1 MLYEIAR
8 ARTGATGHLVV
19 KGDSRNQQYGDK
31 NGGEKRLLQL
41 SCHCFFYH
49 FSKHFVFTRSDDE
62 IDAKEN
68 EAGKG
73 SKTHQGNEKTEN
85 YALKNHA
92 DTLVMA
98 RLQSQRHQNAQTTKF
113 E

>member
-1 MLYEIAR
+1 MVTR
-8 ARTGATGHLVV
+8 M
-19 KGDSRNQQYGDK
+19 
-31 NGGEKRLLQL
+31 GEKKDFCNFLVIV
-41 SCHCFFYH
+41 FFYH